1 MRTVTVVAAC
11 SAKGAPGVTTLACL
25 LGAVWPMDRP
35 VVVAECDPSGGDI
48 AARFALDDQ
57 AGMAAFVLSARHA
70 QGVPS
75 AAPFVQHLPGGL
87 EVVVGASSA
96 EAAHMIDR
104 EVAGISALA
113 ALSCD
118 VICDCGRVGI
128 GSLGQRALLRQADAV
143 LVVAGGDRSSLGH
156 AAGLV
161 GRLSEMGAS
170 SPGLVVAA
178 SHRADARSAA
188 RALGVELVA
197 TVPWDPA
204 AAAVVRGE
212 PGSRRRLVRSPLVA
226 AAETVGRWV
235 LTRVEHAPR
244 VPGDGFDQELEVGS
258 GGLDTPGGRRSWVGG
273 GFE

>member
-1 MRTVTVVAAC
+1 MTAVALC

-25 LGAVWPMDRP
+25 LGAVWPVERP

-48 AARFALDDQ
+48 ATRFALDDQ

-70 QGVPS
+70 RSVSFPT
-75 AAPFVQHLPGGL
+75 PFVQQLPGGL

-104 EVAGISALA
+104 EVAGMSALT

-118 VICDCGRVGI
+118 VVCDCGRVGI

-143 LVVAGGDRSSLGH
+143 LVVAGADRSSLGH
-156 AAGLV
+156 VAGLV
-161 GRLSEMGAS
+161 GHLREMGTS
-170 SPGLVVAA
+170 SLGLVLSA
-178 SHRADARSAA
+178 SHHRDASSAA
-188 RALGVELVA
+188 RVLGVELA
-197 TVPWDPA
+197 ASIPWDPA

-226 AAETVGRWV
+226 AAETLRRWV
-235 LTRVEHAPR
+235 FTRMEHTPR
-244 VPGDGFDQELEVGS
+244 VSGDGFDQALEEAS
-258 GGLDTPGGRRSWVGG
+258 GGLDAPGRRRSWASG
-273 GFE
+273 GFK